1 MIIDFQISHKNF
13 IEHHYEREPLLIR
26 GGCGTHGI
34 TWRQANQLFERC
46 DVLADSFKL
55 AFDGIVPKEKYVE
68 SYLDVGRLR
77 HRLIKPAVYELMRNG
92 ATLIANQIKGDSVV
106 DALARQIG
114 AFTGQQVVSSAYA
127 AFGSRDSFR
136 AHWDTRDV
144 YAVQLLGRKRWLV
157 YRPTFECP
165 LYTQQSKE
173 YEHAYPKPKE
183 VYMDFVLEPGDVF
196 YLPRGW
202 WHNPLPLGEAT
213 YHLAFGTFPPYAI
226 DYLSWAVEESQHFI
240 AARKALGPWGQNE
253 ETINSLARYFSEFI
267 SNPENHRRFQDNF
280 YSCLRQDSSLAID
293 ILGNPA
299 IQTLSDEQ
307 KLRVATNNLHGLNE
321 EYLIANGAR
330 VALDD
335 VGLPL
340 MRRIAHSPGTSVSEL
355 LEAHPEIEPGRIRS
369 LITELCRQDI
379 LEPWF

>member
-1 MIIDFQISHKNF
+1 
-13 IEHHYEREPLLIR
+13 
-26 GGCGTHGI
+26 
-34 TWRQANQLFERC
+34 
-46 DVLADSFKL
+46 
-55 AFDGIVPKEKYVE
+55 
-68 SYLDVGRLR
+68 
-77 HRLIKPAVYELMRNG
+77 
-92 ATLIANQIKGDSVV
+92 
-106 DALARQIG
+106 
-114 AFTGQQVVSSAYA
+114 
-127 AFGSRDSFR
+127 
-136 AHWDTRDV
+136 
-144 YAVQLLGRKRWLV
+144 
-157 YRPTFECP
+157 
-165 LYTQQSKE
+165 
-173 YEHAYPKPKE
+173 
-183 VYMDFVLEPGDVF
+183 
-196 YLPRGW
+196 
-202 WHNPLPLGEAT
+202 LPLGEAT

-240 AARKALGPWGQNE
+240 AARKALGPWDQNE

-280 YSCLRQDSSLAID
+280 YSGLRQDSSLAID